1 MTPREQL
8 DEQGYLLLPGVVS
21 PDRLERL
28 RDRVEQVYGEEGDN
42 AGHEFR
48 REEHVRRLA
57 NLVAKGEEFEDLV
70 SEPAILAHIAEVLGD
85 DFKLS
90 SLNAR
95 SANPYEDCR
104 QPLHIDAGAIPD
116 ERGYWVCNTIWLLDD
131 FTPQNGATRCVPG
144 SHKWK
149 TNPVTELRDPVAPH
163 PEEVLV
169 TGRAGDVV
177 VMNAHM
183 WHGGTEN
190 RTALPRRALH
200 AFYCRGDKPQQQYQ
214 KALIPE
220 EVQRR
225 FRPEVRRIL
234 ALDDPRNDEISSRST
249 GASGFLK

>member
-1 MTPREQL
+1 MTEREQL
-8 DEQGYLLLPGVVS
+8 DNLGYIVLEDFMS
-21 PDRLERL
+21 PERLQLL
-28 RDRVEQVYGEEGDN
+28 RDRVEQVYASEGEN

-48 REEHVRRLA
+48 YEDHVRRLA
-57 NLVAKGEEFEDLV
+57 NLVAKGQEFEDLV
-70 SEPAILAHIAEVLGD
+70 CDPAILERIGCVLGD

-104 QPLHIDAGAIPD
+104 QPLHIDAGAISD

-131 FTPQNGATRCVPG
+131 FTPENGATRCIPG
-144 SHKWK
+144 SHKWRQ
-149 TNPVTELRDPVAPH
+149 NPVTVLPDPLAPH

-169 TGRAGDVV
+169 TARAGAVV

-214 KALIPE
+214 KVLIPE
-220 EVQRR
+220 EVQAR

-234 ALDDPRNDEISSRST
+234 AIDDARNDEVSSRST